1 MANLKINKDSVI
13 FVKRSFYGK
22 GFYENGN
29 AESKYVIVRR
39 KQEPK
44 QPPEVFFKKDVLK
57 KFRKF
62 HRKTPVLERLL
73 IQLQVLGLYEK
84 EAQHSCFSVKFTKYL
99 RNTYLRTTV
108 FTGSN
113 YRKKPDDGVSLLKGK
128 HLFY

>member
-13 FVKRSFYGK
+13 LVKRGFYGK
-22 GFYENGN
+22 VFYENGN

-84 EAQHSCFSVKFTKYL
+84 EAQHSCFFCKIYKIFKEHLSANNCF
-99 RNTYLRTTV
+99 
-108 FTGSN
+108 
-113 YRKKPDDGVSLLKGK
+113 YRKQLPKETWRWGE
-128 HLFY
+128 FA